1 MSRIPTEFPRENPDA
16 DRLHEAMKRLEEIK
30 LETRRHWLE
39 LEMFIVWLDW
49 HEARE
54 AEQKKRRR
62 KAA

>member
-1 MSRIPTEFPRENPDA
+1 
-16 DRLHEAMKRLEEIK
+16 MKRLEEIK